1 MRDHHKHLP
10 KEPLDDAD
18 LEHPTLVG
26 VHQRFSGP
34 LPPPAVLKQYDDVAP
49 GSAERIIKK
58 FESQTEHRIKL
69 ESIVVWTGSIKELGG
84 LVCGFIIAM
93 TAIIG
98 GIYTALQGLP
108 FLGGSLSF
116 SGLAA
121 LVGAFLMTTFWEPEE
136 EAGPDPPAP
145 TDL

>member
-1 MRDHHKHLP
+1 MSDRHEHLP
-10 KEPLDDAD
+10 NKSSGNDDD
-18 LEHPTLVG
+18 RPTVVG
-26 VHQRFSGP
+26 VHQHFSGP
-34 LPPPAVLKQYDDVAP
+34 LPPPALLKQYDDVAP

-84 LVCGFIIAM
+84 LVCGFTIAM
-93 TAIIG
+93 TAIVG

-116 SGLAA
+116 TGLAA
-121 LVGAFLMTTFWEPEE
+121 LVGAFLMTTLWRPKEDK
-136 EAGPDPPAP
+136 EAHQEQ
-145 TDL
+145 